1 MSAQWGPVGIRRP
14 VTDHRPPLCENHL
27 QHSDEARDQDDAG
40 FDAGW
45 RKWPWIRKLCWNCR
59 SELGLIQFHQIQI
72 LTMH

>member
-40 FDAGW
+40 CDAGW
-45 RKWPWIRKLCWNCR
+45 RKWPWIRKL
-59 SELGLIQFHQIQI
+59 
-72 LTMH
+72 